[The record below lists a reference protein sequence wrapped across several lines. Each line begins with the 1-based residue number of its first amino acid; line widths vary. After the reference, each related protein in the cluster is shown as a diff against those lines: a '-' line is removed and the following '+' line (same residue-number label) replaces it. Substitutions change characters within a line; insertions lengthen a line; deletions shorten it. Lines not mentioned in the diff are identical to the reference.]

1 MAFRFTI
8 GRRIGI
14 GFGTLIALTIVAF
27 ILTLYTIFESKR
39 KTEEV
44 IGQVAPSIA
53 ALKEYNFLLQRS
65 QTLISKWY
73 YSKSVND
80 EGRAELQKLIQYD
93 YDQKKK
99 ELYELSKNWKG
110 TKGTEELKSFRQ
122 IISKTEALFMTYQQD
137 IMTPLSSLESYEDAT
152 VYFLAKDALDEAEEN
167 LKGIYAHLQK
177 LINSKQETA
186 QTLRDEMFSS
196 FNFLSNFVKLVGI
209 ALVIGGI
216 LVALFTARSIV
227 KPVQGLKKMLL
238 SMGLGIL
245 PKERVEYRN
254 DEIGEMSTALNSLI
268 ESMESTT
275 EFAKQTGSGNF
286 NAHYKPLSEQDNLG
300 HALLKMRDDLAENE
314 RFLEQK
320 VVERT
325 EEVVRQKEE
334 IENKNQELEILYKQ
348 VTDSIHY
355 AKRIQEA
362 ILPPPALFEELLPNS
377 FVLYKPK
384 DIVSGDFYWL
394 DKKGDSVYFAAVDC
408 TGHGVPGAFMSI
420 VGSNLLKDSVNNT
433 DLYAPAEIM
442 DKLNEGVASTLHV
455 GITEKQTKDGMDMTL
470 CALDYKKMKLQ
481 YSAAFN
487 PLYIIRDGQLIQ
499 HKADKFPVGVFVG
512 EKRKFTNNVID
523 LKKGDMVYIFS
534 DGYADQFGGPKGKK
548 FMAGNFRTLLLE
560 TSELPSGEQRKKLD
574 QTIEDWRGQLEQ
586 VDDILI
592 IGIKI

>member
-8 GRRIGI
+8 GRRIGV

-27 ILTLYTIFESKR
+27 VLTLYTVYESKR
-39 KTEEV
+39 KTEMVVDE
-44 IGQVAPSIA
+44 VAPSIA

-73 YSKSVND
+73 YGKNVND
-80 EGRAELQKLIQYD
+80 DGRQELQDLITRD
-93 YDQKKK
+93 YPKQCK
-99 ELYELSKNWKG
+99 ELKELSKSWSMEDHKA
-110 TKGTEELKSFRQ
+110 LRQ
-122 IISKTEALFMTYQQD
+122 ITSKTDAVFLAYQQD
-137 IMTPLSSLESYEDAT
+137 IMMPLNSLEAYEDVS
-152 VYFLAKDALDEAEEN
+152 VYFPALAALEDSEEN
-167 LKGIYAHLQK
+167 LQSIYAHLKK
-177 LINSKQETA
+177 LIESKQKAA

-196 FNFLSNFVKLVGI
+196 FNFLSQFVKLVGF

-216 LVALFTARSIV
+216 FVALFTARSIV
-227 KPVQGLKKMLL
+227 KPVQELKRMLL

-245 PKERVEYRN
+245 PKDRIEYRN

-286 NAHYKPLSEQDNLG
+286 NAHYKPLSDQDNLG

-334 IENKNQELEILYKQ
+334 IQNKNQELEILYKQ

-362 ILPPPALFEELLPNS
+362 ILPPPALFDELLPNS

-487 PLYIIRDGQLIQ
+487 PLYVIRDGQLIQ
-499 HKADKFPVGVFVG
+499 HKADKFPVGAFVG
-512 EKRKFTNNVID
+512 EKRKFTNNVIE

-548 FMAGNFRTLLLE
+548 FKYKQLAELIFNNRTL
-560 TSELPSGEQRKKLD
+560 SMPEQRNILD
-574 QTIEDWRGQLEQ
+574 ETFNSWKGNIEQ
-586 VDDILI
+586 VDDVCI
-592 IGIKI
+592 IGIKL